1 MLGDLQAGDLF
12 DFYFTTRDRGVPTT
26 LAGSPAV
33 SVYKANSVTQ
43 SIAGITLDVDFDG
56 VTGLT
61 HVRVD
66 TTADGTFYANG
77 NDFSCILTAG
87 TISGVSVVGVVTED
101 FSLAHRSGMWAV
113 ATRTL
118 TSFGTLVADIATAV
132 WGAATRLLTAGT
144 NIVLAKGVGVTG
156 FNDLSAAQVNTEADT
171 ALADYDGPTHA
182 ELVSEINDVQAD
194 IAALIIPT
202 AAAISDAV
210 WEEAIADHSGTVGST
225 AEALGAAGSA
235 GDPWITALPG
245 AYGAGSAGKIVGDN
259 LNATVSSRAVP
270 GSAMTLTSGERDA
283 VAAALLDLADAVETG
298 VTTRGALRLSLAAL
312 AGKVSGAD
320 LNAPVFRNA
329 VADSKDR
336 ITATTDAAGNR
347 FTITADMT

>member
-1 MLGDLQAGDLF
+1 MLGDLQAGDIF

-56 VTGLT
+56 VTGLN

-101 FSLAHRSGMWAV
+101 FSLAHRSGIWAV

-118 TSFGTLVADIATAV
+118 TAFDASFKTGYALSSAGVQAIWDALTAALTTAGSIGKLLVDNINATISSRLATSGYTAPPTVGAVAD
-132 WGAATRLLTAGT
+132 
-144 NIVLAKGVGVTG
+144 
-156 FNDLSAAQVNTEADT
+156 Q
-171 ALADYDGPTHA
+171 
-182 ELVSEINDVQAD
+182 
-194 IAALIIPT
+194 
-202 AAAISDAV
+202 V